1 MALSIVS
8 QPPALAPVRQPLR
21 LVLQTNNYQLTAG
34 SKARLRVNFAGST
47 NGMFTTLTINGKAYI
62 FTARTTPDTNSAFEY
77 AVNGDTE
84 LALANLVDML
94 LANPFI
100 ADNYDITFSNFPFWF
115 QLEAKQPG
123 AEWTMQ
129 FANSNV
135 LLTQS
140 ANVAGVAPTYR
151 PNFKVLLYLTA
162 AGITLQKDA
171 RVSAANQCEFV
182 LEEMLDNLLVVT
194 PPALNAAEKSF
205 ALVEPLA
212 YTLGYAESY
221 GDNPLIQK
229 RATTSRK
236 VLPGLFDK
244 VNVPGASITAYTTP
258 TTNRLQWT
266 NRPAVLR
273 VKPHHVVLLAMYRTA
288 DLAQVDLVVQYRLT
302 RPDGFLAA
310 PVTQSADDIAA
321 YATEGIVCL
330 YASAAE
336 INDSAIGALMANVY
350 EISAQLRCST
360 TPTPTSQA
368 LSAATVLE
376 IDHSEVTAETPLL
389 FKTASGL
396 FEVVY
401 FEGDTD
407 QTVNTTRSFAD
418 HLLPANYTRSQG
430 EVREVEVTRQKRYV
444 LHSGNRRRDYIVWLQ
459 ELVGSNEVYL
469 LSADLTQRTRVN
481 ITAHSDDLSSTNQEL
496 FSMQVTIQE
505 AFIDRA

>member
-34 SKARLRVNFAGST
+34 TKARLRVNFAGST
-47 NGMFTTLTINGKAYI
+47 DTMFTTLTINGKVYI

-77 AVNGDTE
+77 AVNRDTE
-84 LALANLVDML
+84 WALVNLVDML
-94 LANPFI
+94 ITNPFI
-100 ADNYDITFSNFPFWF
+100 ADNYDITFDNFPFWF
-115 QLEAKQPG
+115 QLEAKQTG
-123 AEWTMQ
+123 AEWTIQ

-171 RVSAANQCEFV
+171 RVNASNQCEFV
-182 LEEMLDNLLVVT
+182 LEEMLDNLLTVPLPAFSTAGLAVVV
-194 PPALNAAEKSF
+194 PAMD
-205 ALVEPLA
+205 

-221 GDNPLIQK
+221 GDDPLIQK
-229 RATTSRK
+229 RITVNYKA
-236 VLPGLFDK
+236 LPGLFDK
-244 VNVPGASITAYTTP
+244 VNVPGSSTADYLAAANPRKYWSTRPP
-258 TTNRLQWT
+258 TVQ
-266 NRPAVLR
+266 
-273 VKPHHVVLLAMYRTA
+273 VKPHQVLLFANHNVLPFDRVGFQTRYRTN
-288 DLAQVDLVVQYRLT
+288 RS
-302 RPDGFLAA
+302 DGFLSAQVTV
-310 PVTQSADDIAA
+310 PVDDIFIVG
-321 YATEGIVCL
+321 EGLVCV
-330 YASAAE
+330 YASAEFIAGE
-336 INDSAIGALMANVY
+336 IGVNVDELYELEVALGYIQSSSPGPKYRTEYVT
-350 EISAQLRCST
+350 L
-360 TPTPTSQA
+360 A
-368 LSAATVLE
+368 L
-376 IDHSEVTAETPLL
+376 DQSEPTAEVALA
-389 FKTASGL
+389 FKAANGL

-430 EVREVEVTRQKRYV
+430 EVREVEVTRQKRYI

-459 ELVGSNEVYL
+459 ELVGSNEVYM
-469 LSADLTQRTRVN
+469 LSPDLTQRTRVN

>member
-34 SKARLRVNFAGST
+34 TKARLRVNFAGST

-62 FTARTTPDTNSAFEY
+62 FTARTTPDNNSAFEY
-77 AVNGDTE
+77 AVNADTE

-123 AEWTMQ
+123 AEWTIQ
-129 FANSNV
+129 FAHSNGS
-135 LLTQS
+135 LTQS

-162 AGITLQKDA
+162 VGTTLQKDA
-171 RVSAANQCEFV
+171 RANAANQCEFV
-182 LEEMLDNLLVVT
+182 LEEMLDNFLTVAPPDLQITGMSVVV
-194 PPALNAAEKSF
+194 PALDYA
-205 ALVEPLA
+205 
-212 YTLGYAESY
+212 LGYAESY

-229 RATTSRK
+229 RTTANYK
-236 VLPGLFDK
+236 ALPGLFDK
-244 VNVPGASITAYTTP
+244 VNVPESSTAQYLAP
-258 TTNRLQWT
+258 TNPRKYWSTRPSTVQAKPHQVVLFANHNVLPFDRVGFQVRYRTNRS
-266 NRPAVLR
+266 
-273 VKPHHVVLLAMYRTA
+273 
-288 DLAQVDLVVQYRLT
+288 
-302 RPDGFLAA
+302 DGFLSAQVAVAVDGIFIVGEGLVCVYVSAQFISLEIGVNAA
-310 PVTQSADDIAA
+310 ELYELEVALGYTQSAAA
-321 YATEGIVCL
+321 GPKYRTEYVTL
-330 YASAAE
+330 
-336 INDSAIGALMANVY
+336 ALDQS
-350 EISAQLRCST
+350 EPT
-360 TPTPTSQA
+360 TEVA
-368 LSAATVLE
+368 LA
-376 IDHSEVTAETPLL
+376 
-389 FKTASGL
+389 FKAASGL

-459 ELVGSNEVYL
+459 GLVGSNEVYM
-469 LSADLTQRTRVN
+469 LSAGLTQRTRVN
-481 ITAHSDDLSSTNQEL
+481 IVAHSDDLSSTNQEL